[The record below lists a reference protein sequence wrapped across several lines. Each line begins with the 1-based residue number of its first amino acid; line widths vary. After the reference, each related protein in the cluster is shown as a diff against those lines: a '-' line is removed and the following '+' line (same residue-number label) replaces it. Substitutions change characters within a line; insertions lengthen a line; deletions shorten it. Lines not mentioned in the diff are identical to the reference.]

1 MFVFLSDETME
12 GKMIKRVL
20 SLTTAL
26 ILVLASVAFAEFS
39 PVSPKDIKIG
49 FIFIGDITD
58 GGYNTAHY
66 NGLLKASQNL
76 GIKEDQL
83 LLKTNIPEDGSFE
96 TAARELLEAGV
107 NVLFGNSFGYQNYME
122 ELAEEFP
129 KTIFIHCSG
138 IKSNDTN
145 FNNYYATLFEGRYLC
160 GIAAGLKT
168 KTNKLG
174 FVGAQNNAEVNGGIN
189 AFYLGAKSVNPDVKL
204 IVKYTNSW
212 YDPTLERQTA
222 GALID
227 AGCDVIAQH
236 CDTSNPQVAAQEKG
250 VFGCGTGTDMTSAAP
265 DAHLTAMI
273 FKWENAIEPIL
284 KSVLDGTY
292 KPENK
297 LYGLADG
304 TVDISPLSKNVA
316 EGTQEAIDKAVAAIK
331 SGELNI
337 FAGPLNDNEGNVLV
351 KEGESLS
358 REQVA
363 FENVKLLEGIT
374 VE

>member
-1 MFVFLSDETME
+1 MF
-12 GKMIKRVL
+12 KRIL
-20 SLTTAL
+20 AISAAL
-26 ILVLASVAFAEFS
+26 MLLLVSVVSAEFA
-39 PVSPKDIKIG
+39 PVAKEDLKIG
-49 FIFIGDITD
+49 FIFIGDVTD

-66 NGLLKASQNL
+66 NGLIKACDKL
-76 GIKEDQL
+76 GISEDQIL
-83 LLKTNIPEDGSFE
+83 IKTNIPEDGSVE
-96 TAARELLEAGV
+96 TAARELIEAGV
-107 NVLFGNSFGYQNYME
+107 QVLFGNSFGYQNYFE

-129 KTIFIHCSG
+129 ETIFIHCSG
-138 IKSNDTN
+138 IKSNDVN

-189 AFYLGAKSVNPDVKL
+189 AFYLGAKSVNPEVKVF
-204 IVKYTNSW
+204 VKYTNSW
-212 YDPTLERQTA
+212 YDPTLENQTA
-222 GALID
+222 NALID
-227 AGCDVIAQH
+227 EGCDVIAQH

-250 VFGCGTGTDMTSAAP
+250 VFGCGTGSDMTAAAP

-273 FKWENAIEPIL
+273 FNWENAIEPFL
-284 KSVLDGTY
+284 QSVIDGTY

-316 EGTQEAIDKAVAAIK
+316 EGTEEAIAKAREGII
-331 SGELNI
+331 SGELDI
-337 FAGPLNDNEGNVLV
+337 FAGPLNDNEGNLLI
-351 KEGESLS
+351 KEGESLT

>member
-1 MFVFLSDETME
+1 MFKKILA
-12 GKMIKRVL
+12 IAA
-20 SLTTAL
+20 AL
-26 ILVLASVAFAEFS
+26 LLVLVSVASADFA
-39 PVSPKDIKIG
+39 PVAKEDIKVG
-49 FIFIGDITD
+49 FIFIGDVTD

-66 NGLLKASQNL
+66 NGLMKACEKL
-76 GIKEDQL
+76 GITEDQL
-83 LLKTNIPEDGSFE
+83 LIKTNIPEDGSFE
-96 TAARELLEAGV
+96 TAARELIEAGAHV
-107 NVLFGNSFGYQNYME
+107 IFGNSFGYQNYIE

-129 KTIFIHCSG
+129 DRIFIHCSG

-168 KTNKLG
+168 KSNKLG

-204 IVKYTNSW
+204 FVKYTNSW
-212 YDPTLERQTA
+212 YDPTLESQTA
-222 GALID
+222 NALID
-227 AGCDVIAQH
+227 EGCDVIAQH

-250 VFGCGTGTDMTSAAP
+250 VFGCGTGSDMTEAAP
-265 DAHLTAMI
+265 DAHLTAMV
-273 FKWENAIEPIL
+273 FNWENAIEPFL
-284 KSVLDGTY
+284 QSVIDGTY
-292 KPENK
+292 KPENM

-316 EGTQEAIDKAVAAIK
+316 EGTEEAIAKAREGIVN
-331 SGELNI
+331 GTLDI

-351 KEGESLS
+351 AEGETLTHA
-358 REQVA
+358 QVA